1 MEKERI
7 KTFILDARESL
18 AKTTSIPRKLTLDHE
33 FLKQT
38 GKIAA
43 IVGPRRA
50 GKSIFLR
57 QVPSQ
62 VQKSLNQTLWVDF
75 SEVIWADFKPADWQ
89 NLWVA
94 ALELGCGDAPLFLL
108 DEIQE
113 VTDFA
118 AGLRYLQNQ
127 GALVYVTG
135 SNSTV
140 FGEHLAGTL
149 RGKVLTYPLFPL
161 SFDEFLVF
169 RGVSPEMQARST
181 TQQAQ
186 RRILWEEY
194 LTWGGFPE
202 VVLADRVE
210 LKRNLLDSYLD
221 VMLFRDVIERHNLK
235 NFVVIEKLFTKVL
248 LSFTKEISVHR
259 WYNDLKSQG
268 LKLGKDTL
276 YQYLGYLEE
285 ALFIR
290 QINNAAAPN
299 GNKKIYLVDNGLYQ
313 RVRDRPDW
321 GKLWE
326 NQCFVDL
333 WRQSQSIQF
342 WKSDEGEV
350 DFITQDQLIQATVEL
365 TDNNRSREVAPLQK
379 LAERYPSHGNT
390 ILTLDDA

>member
-7 KTFILDARESL
+7 RTLILDARERL
-18 AKTTSIPRKLTLDHE
+18 AKTKAFARELTLDHE
-33 FLKQT
+33 FLKTT

-43 IVGPRRA
+43 IVGPRRS
-50 GKSIFLR
+50 GKSVFLR
-57 QVPSQ
+57 QIARQ
-62 VQKSLNQTLWVDF
+62 LNKPLSQTLWIDF
-75 SEVIWADFKPADWQ
+75 SEVTWADFQPLDWQ
-89 NLWVA
+89 NLWAA
-94 ALELGCGDAPLFLL
+94 ALELGCGEAPLFLL

-113 VTDFA
+113 VKEFA
-118 AGLRYLQNQ
+118 GGLKYLQNQ
-127 GALVYVTG
+127 GTLLYVTG

-140 FGEHLAGTL
+140 FGEHLAASL

-161 SFDEFLVF
+161 SFKEFLLF
-169 RGVSPEMQARST
+169 RGIQPEPGPRST
-181 TQQAQ
+181 AQ
-186 RRILWEEY
+186 KAHRRVLWEEY

-235 NFVVIEKLFTKVL
+235 NFVVIEKLFTKML

-259 WYNDLKSQG
+259 WYNDFKSQG

-276 YQYLGYLEE
+276 YQYLGHFEE
-285 ALFIR
+285 ALFVR
-290 QINNAAAPN
+290 LMSNAAAPG

-326 NQCFVDL
+326 NQCLVDL
-333 WRQSQSIQF
+333 WRQNQSIQF
-342 WKSDEGEV
+342 WKSDQGEV
-350 DFITQDQLIQATVEL
+350 DFITQQQLIQTTVEL
-365 TDNNRSREVAPLQK
+365 TAENREREEAPLQL
-379 LAERYPSHGNT
+379 LAARYPNHRST
-390 ILTLDDA
+390 ILTLEDA